1 MTALRAWLLLCLVWG
16 TLVAPARGAEPA
28 ATLAADIAP
37 RPVAEALA
45 AFGRQTGLQLIYVA
59 SIADAQ
65 QSKGAR
71 AGLSLS
77 EALTQLL
84 DDTGLR
90 FEFLNPHTVRIYA
103 PPPIR
108 QTVSQVAG
116 ASERQT
122 SRHGAAPLLALE
134 EVIVTATRREESAD
148 KVPISMAVWTQE
160 AMETSG
166 IKSMTEIG
174 ALTPGVEFDFD
185 SIAGS
190 ADYTN
195 LVIRGVTGRHGT
207 TTGVYIDD
215 SPVPAARGDT
225 FARSFPWVFDLDRVE
240 VLRGPQST
248 LLGQG
253 TLGGAV
259 RFIMNQP
266 SLTGVSGLARAE
278 YSTTAQGD
286 PSYEAGA
293 AVGGPLITDVLGFRA
308 SAWYRSDGGFVD
320 RIDPFTGATIDG
332 NANRLL
338 SKSARVALTWAPT
351 GALRITPSL
360 DYESFGIRDTPVF
373 YVNLSSPAAGELRNG
388 MLTQQPYDDSFY
400 LAAVQLSE
408 GFDGADLSAVS
419 SYFHRTAAV
428 TIDWGP
434 DYPASYADAATL
446 PVDFRQ
452 RMFSQEIRLTS
463 ADPNAVLTWIAG
475 AFYSAEH
482 KREASRIVPAMGAV
496 ENADA
501 TVTDHAQLEGFGQ
514 IGLRMTKRLVT
525 TAGLRIGRTSYGAVT
540 EAPPMIR
547 ADAAETWV
555 APRYGLSYQAHEH
568 NLLYLTV
575 AKGYRGGVVY
585 PATPCGGPDAAP
597 SDSVWSYE
605 IGAKDDLLGGRVHIE
620 PSVFHIEWNNNQPDA
635 LFLGNC
641 ASPGVPRSAA
651 ASNGFDLAV
660 QALVTERVKAGLAV
674 AYTDAHYTETLRV
687 GDTVIVHKGDALGTP
702 PGVPSPWSVTASIE
716 YKVRLAS
723 GVSASL
729 WAEENFHSHNPGP
742 FISDN
747 PASPFYAPGWRA
759 DPSTSVL
766 NLRAGASWPSLDL
779 KLFVNNALDAQPFL
793 GFRAK
798 SPPGS
803 LFVARTFRPRTVG
816 LSATRRF

>member
-1 MTALRAWLLLCLVWG
+1 MTARLTGLLLCLVWS
-16 TLVAPARGAEPA
+16 TFAAPARSAEPA
-28 ATLAADIAP
+28 TTLAADIGP

-71 AGLSLS
+71 AGQSLS
-77 EALTQLL
+77 EALTQIL

-90 FEFLNPHTVRIYA
+90 FEFLNPRTVRIYA
-103 PPPIR
+103 PPPER
-108 QTVSQVAG
+108 QTVSQVAV

-122 SRHGAAPLLALE
+122 SRHGAAPALALA
-134 EVIVTATRREESAD
+134 EVIVTATRREEWAD

-160 AMETSG
+160 AMEASG
-166 IKSMTEIG
+166 VKSMTEIG
-174 ALTPGVEFDFD
+174 ALTPGVELDFD
-185 SIAGS
+185 SITGS

-195 LVIRGVTGRHGT
+195 LVIRGVTARHGT

-259 RFIMNQP
+259 RFIMSQP
-266 SLTGVSGLARAE
+266 SLTSFSGRVRAE
-278 YSTTAQGD
+278 LSITMRGD

-320 RIDPFTGATIDG
+320 RIDPFTNVPVER

-373 YVNLSSPAAGELRNG
+373 YVSLSSPAAGELRNG
-388 MLTQQPYDDSFY
+388 MLTQQPYNDSFY

-408 GFDGADLSAVS
+408 GFGGADLSAVS

-475 AFYSAEH
+475 GFYSAEH
-482 KREASRIVPAMGAV
+482 KSEASRIVAAMGAV
-496 ENADA
+496 ENANA
-501 TVTDHAQLEGFGQ
+501 TVSDHAQLEGFGQ
-514 IGLRMTKRLVT
+514 IGLRMTKRLIAN
-525 TAGLRIGRTSYGAVT
+525 AGVRIGRTSYGAVT
-540 EAPPMIR
+540 EAPPVIR

-555 APRYGLSYQAHEH
+555 APRYVLSYRPDEY

-585 PATPCGGPDAAP
+585 PATPCSGLAVAP

-605 IGAKDDLLGGRVHIE
+605 IGAKDDLSGGRVHIE
-620 PSVFHIEWNNNQPDA
+620 PSVFHIEWSNHQADA
-635 LFLGNC
+635 FFLGDC
-641 ASPGVPRSAA
+641 SAPGVPGSAA

-674 AYTDAHYTETLRV
+674 AYTDAHYTETLGL
-687 GDTVIVHKGDALGTP
+687 GDAVIVHEGDALGTP
-702 PGVPSPWSVTASIE
+702 PLVPSPWSVTASLE

-723 GVSASL
+723 GVIASL
-729 WAEENFHSHNPGP
+729 WAEDNFHSHNPGP

-747 PASPFYAPGWRA
+747 PASPFYEPGWRA
-759 DPSTSVL
+759 DPSTRVL

-779 KLFVNNALDAQPFL
+779 NLFVNNALDARPFL

-803 LFVARTFRPRTVG
+803 LFVATTFRPRTVG
-816 LSATRRF
+816 LFATWRF